1 MKNIVTILLVIFVL
15 LQVLNLDFDN
25 LFNLTIN
32 KTVYINIIVAVLC
45 LIGYLRE
52 KKQS

>member
-25 LFNLTIN
+25 LSIYQI
-32 KTVYINIIVAVLC
+32 VII
-45 LIGYLRE
+45 
-52 KKQS
+52 KKYGIL